1 MDSSV
6 KLAIESA
13 GGVSALARQLGIAH
27 TSVLD
32 WERVPLRH
40 LFTIEAL
47 TGIPR
52 EQLRPDIF
60 LQPRPRKRVNGA
72 PPKPLG
78 LRAAIEAVGSLRS
91 LARELGISPQAL
103 SQWKR
108 VPAYR
113 ILQIEAV
120 TGIPRERLRPDLFRR
135 EGEAVS

>member
-1 MDSSV
+1 M
-6 KLAIESA
+6 
-13 GGVSALARQLGIAH
+13 
-27 TSVLD
+27 
-32 WERVPLRH
+32 
-40 LFTIEAL
+40 
-47 TGIPR
+47 
-52 EQLRPDIF
+52 
-60 LQPRPRKRVNGA
+60 NGA

-120 TGIPRERLRPDLFRR
+120 TGIPRERLRPDLFRL
-135 EGEAVS
+135 ESAQSVP